1 MTLILNH
8 VTKKFGNHTAVNDL
22 SIEIPEKQMYGFLG
36 GNGAGKTTTFR
47 MILGLL
53 DHTSG
58 DISWNGDPISYERSN
73 LIGYLPEERGL
84 YPKLKVS
91 DQLVYLGKLRG
102 MDKVD
107 ALKELKGWLE
117 RFKVPDYLD
126 KKIEEL
132 SKGNQQKIQFISAV
146 LHRPK
151 LLILDEPFSGLDP
164 INVEMLKKA
173 VVELKERGMSI
184 VFSSHQMD
192 HVEELCENLCILHKG
207 TPVVEGSLRHIKD
220 AYGKKNLVIHADD
233 DLSFLQDINGVTRF
247 KKTTAGCRLQIE
259 NEDVSQDIFKALQHV
274 GFIRKFDLEEPSLND
289 IFIEKVGAS
298 YE

>member
-1 MTLILNH
+1 LTLVLNH
-8 VTKKFGNHTAVNDL
+8 VTKRFGKHTAVDDL

-53 DHTSG
+53 DNTAG
-58 DISWNGDPISYERSN
+58 EILWDGEPIDYERSN
-73 LIGYLPEERGL
+73 IIGYLPEERGL
-84 YPKLKVS
+84 YPKLKVRE
-91 DQLVYLGKLRG
+91 QLIYLGKLRG
-102 MDKVD
+102 MDKTS
-107 ALKELKGWLE
+107 AFKELEGWLE
-117 RFKVPDYLD
+117 RFGVPEYLD
-126 KKIEEL
+126 QKVEEL

-146 LHRPK
+146 LHKPK

-164 INVEMLKKA
+164 INVEVLKKA
-173 VVELKERGMSI
+173 VIDLKESGTSI

-207 TPVVEGSLRHIKD
+207 STVVEGSLRSIKH
-220 AYGKKNLVIHADD
+220 AYGKKNLVIHAGVSLD
-233 DLSFLQDINGVTRF
+233 FLREFPGVTMFR
-247 KKTTAGCRLQIE
+247 KITEGCELQIE
-259 NEDVSQDIFKALQHV
+259 NEAVSQTIFEELQGI